1 MKELWGSGITGRIT
15 MNVIWAISFLVAA
28 YLLYVAYKKVL
39 NLIATGKVKKVT
51 VKYAELFDVNPPY
64 AKGEIQFGFKLPE
77 KMEIKF
83 RIVNRD
89 DDLIKDL
96 KSGEL
101 EAGVYPVI
109 FNTNSIADGEYYYQI
124 ITNVQKT
131 SKKFFIVNKL

>member
-1 MKELWGSGITGRIT
+1 MKELWGSGIVGRIT

-77 KMEIKF
+77 KMEVEF

-89 DDLIKDL
+89 DDLIKEL
-96 KSGEL
+96 KKGEL
-101 EAGVYPVI
+101 EEGVYPI
-109 FNTNSIADGEYYYQI
+109 LFDTNSIADGEYYYQI
-124 ITNVQKT
+124 ITDVQKT
-131 SKKFFIVNKL
+131 SKKFFVVNKL

>member
-1 MKELWGSGITGRIT
+1 MKELWGSGTVGRIT
-15 MNVIWAISFLVAA
+15 VNVIWAISFLVAA
-28 YLLYVAYKKVL
+28 YLLYIAYKKVL

-77 KMEIKF
+77 KMEVKF

-96 KSGEL
+96 KNGEL
-101 EAGVYPVI
+101 QEGIYPI
-109 FNTNSIADGEYYYQI
+109 LFDTNSIADGEYYYQI
-124 ITNVQKT
+124 ITDVQKT
-131 SKKFFIVNKL
+131 SKKFFVVNKL

>member
-1 MKELWGSGITGRIT
+1 MKELWESGTVGRIT
-15 MNVIWAISFLVAA
+15 ANVIWAISFLVAA

-77 KMEIKF
+77 KMEVRF

-89 DDLIKDL
+89 DELIKDL
-96 KSGEL
+96 KNGEL
-101 EAGVYPVI
+101 EEGVYPI
-109 FNTNSIADGEYYYQI
+109 LFDTNSIADGEYYYQI
-124 ITNVQKT
+124 ITDVQKT
-131 SKKFFIVNKL
+131 SKKFFVVNKL

>member
-1 MKELWGSGITGRIT
+1 MKELWESGTVGRIT
-15 MNVIWAISFLVAA
+15 ANVIWAISFLVAA

-39 NLIATGKVKKVT
+39 NLIATGKVKTVT

-77 KMEIKF
+77 KMEVKF

-96 KSGEL
+96 KKGEL
-101 EAGVYPVI
+101 EEGVYPI
-109 FNTNSIADGEYYYQI
+109 LFDTNSIADGEYYYQI
-124 ITNVQKT
+124 ITDVQKT
-131 SKKFFIVNKL
+131 SKKFFVVNKL

>member
-1 MKELWGSGITGRIT
+1 MKELWGSGIVGRIT

-39 NLIATGKVKKVT
+39 NLIATGKVKNVS

-77 KMEIKF
+77 KMEVKF

-89 DDLIKDL
+89 DDLIKEL
-96 KSGEL
+96 KKGEL
-101 EAGVYPVI
+101 EEGVYPI
-109 FNTNSIADGEYYYQI
+109 LFDTNSIADGEYYYQI
-124 ITNVQKT
+124 ITDFQKT
-131 SKKFFIVNKL
+131 SKKFFVVNKL

>member
-1 MKELWGSGITGRIT
+1 MKELWGSGIVGRIT

-77 KMEIKF
+77 KMGVKF

-96 KSGEL
+96 KNGEL
-101 EAGVYPVI
+101 EEGVYPI
-109 FNTNSIADGEYYYQI
+109 LFDTNSIADGEYYYQI
-124 ITNVQKT
+124 ITDVQKT
-131 SKKFFIVNKL
+131 SKKFFVVNKL

>member
-1 MKELWGSGITGRIT
+1 MKELWESGTVGRIT
-15 MNVIWAISFLVAA
+15 ANVIWAISFLVAA

-39 NLIATGKVKKVT
+39 NLIATGKVKTVT

-77 KMEIKF
+77 KMEVEF

-96 KSGEL
+96 KKGEL
-101 EAGVYPVI
+101 EEGVHPI
-109 FNTNSIADGEYYYQI
+109 LFDTNSIADGEYYYQI
-124 ITNVQKT
+124 ITDVQKT
-131 SKKFFIVNKL
+131 SKKFFVVNKL

>member
-1 MKELWGSGITGRIT
+1 MEELWGSGTVGRIAV
-15 MNVIWAISFLVAA
+15 NVIWAISFLVAA

-77 KMEIKF
+77 TMEVKF

-89 DDLIKDL
+89 DDVIKEL
-96 KSGEL
+96 KNGEL
-101 EAGVYPVI
+101 GRRCIPYS
-109 FNTNSIADGEYYYQI
+109 F
-124 ITNVQKT
+124 
-131 SKKFFIVNKL
+131 

>member
-1 MKELWGSGITGRIT
+1 MKELWGSGTVGRIT
-15 MNVIWAISFLVAA
+15 VNVIWAISFLVAA
-28 YLLYVAYKKVL
+28 YLLYIAYKKVL

-77 KMEIKF
+77 KMKVKF

-96 KSGEL
+96 KNGEL
-101 EAGVYPVI
+101 QEGIYPI
-109 FNTNSIADGEYYYQI
+109 LFDTNSIADGEYYYQI
-124 ITNVQKT
+124 ITDVQKT
-131 SKKFFIVNKL
+131 SKKFFVVNKL

>member
-1 MKELWGSGITGRIT
+1 MKELWGSGIVGRIT

-77 KMEIKF
+77 KMEVKF

-89 DDLIKDL
+89 DDLIKEL
-96 KSGEL
+96 KKGEL
-101 EAGVYPVI
+101 EEGVYPI
-109 FNTNSIADGEYYYQI
+109 LFDTNSIADGEYYYQI
-124 ITNVQKT
+124 ITDVQKT
-131 SKKFFIVNKL
+131 SKKFFVVNKL

>member
-1 MKELWGSGITGRIT
+1 MKELWGSGIVGRIT

-77 KMEIKF
+77 KMEVEF

-96 KSGEL
+96 KKGEL
-101 EAGVYPVI
+101 EEGVYPI
-109 FNTNSIADGEYYYQI
+109 LFDTNSIADGEYYYQI
-124 ITNVQKT
+124 ITDVQKT
-131 SKKFFIVNKL
+131 SKKFFVVNKL

>member
-1 MKELWGSGITGRIT
+1 MKELWESGTVGRIT
-15 MNVIWAISFLVAA
+15 ANVIWAISFLVAA

-39 NLIATGKVKKVT
+39 NLIATGKVKTVT

-77 KMEIKF
+77 KMEVEF

-96 KSGEL
+96 KKGEL
-101 EAGVYPVI
+101 EEGVYPI
-109 FNTNSIADGEYYYQI
+109 LFDTNSIADGEYYYQI
-124 ITNVQKT
+124 ITDVQKT
-131 SKKFFIVNKL
+131 SKKFFVVNKL